1 MGDTQPRRLEETL
14 ARELLRGLTMVGL
27 GLVQVT
33 LLITPLGF
41 SIPLLLIIT
50 VCQLLVSS
58 ESASPERDILRTLRL
73 ILYGGL
79 ALDLLSATDLGVHIL
94 ALLLAALFV
103 MLVTHRLRVE
113 GLFIPLLA
121 MLGASPI
128 YELTLTLTT
137 NAIPTDWLIYSRVIL
152 LPALLMA
159 LIPTLPIYF
168 GLRWLLYR
176 QKERE

>member
-1 MGDTQPRRLEETL
+1 MGDTQPRRLEELL
-14 ARELLRGLTMVGL
+14 ARELLRGLTIVGL

-41 SIPLLLIIT
+41 SVPLLLLIT
-50 VCQLLVSS
+50 VCNVLVSVDS
-58 ESASPERDILRTLRL
+58 PSPERDILRTLRL
-73 ILYGGL
+73 VLYGGL
-79 ALDLLSATDLGVHIL
+79 TLDLLSATNLGVHIL
-94 ALLLAALFV
+94 ALLLALLFV

-113 GLFIPLLA
+113 GLFVPLFA

-137 NAIPTDWLIYSRVIL
+137 DSRPTDWLIYSRFIL
-152 LPALLMA
+152 LPALFMA

-168 GLRWLLYR
+168 SLRWLLHR
-176 QKERE
+176 QKEKG